1 MSSCKTSEERWF
13 ISSSLTDFYAHVWWK
28 VWCGVVLPRNE
39 VGGQIT
45 VCYYFNK
52 FCLYIKTVKFRSKF
66 GFSHKY
72 LFSIAYIDFA
82 ESEEI
87 EDDVLEIVRGNVTNL
102 IDDFE
107 RHLSNARVGE
117 RLREGVHLAI
127 VGEPNVGKSSLL
139 NFLVQRPAAIVSA
152 TAGTTR

>member
-1 MSSCKTSEERWF
+1 M
-13 ISSSLTDFYAHVWWK
+13 
-28 VWCGVVLPRNE
+28 
-39 VGGQIT
+39 
-45 VCYYFNK
+45 
-52 FCLYIKTVKFRSKF
+52 
-66 GFSHKY
+66 
-72 LFSIAYIDFA
+72 
-82 ESEEI
+82 
-87 EDDVLEIVRGNVTNL
+87 EIVRGNVTNL

>member
-1 MSSCKTSEERWF
+1 M
-13 ISSSLTDFYAHVWWK
+13 
-28 VWCGVVLPRNE
+28 VLVTN
-39 VGGQIT
+39 I
-45 VCYYFNK
+45 
-52 FCLYIKTVKFRSKF
+52 LI
-66 GFSHKY
+66 
-72 LFSIAYIDFA
+72 SIAYIDFA

-152 TAGTTR
+152 TAGTTREPDIVEMCPVGNVQFSSYALHTGPVGLVMI

>member
-1 MSSCKTSEERWF
+1 MFGNQTVIECLKSLLVCIADTILDADTITINIQINFNQTSRESC
-13 ISSSLTDFYAHVWWK
+13 L
-28 VWCGVVLPRNE
+28 
-39 VGGQIT
+39 
-45 VCYYFNK
+45 
-52 FCLYIKTVKFRSKF
+52 VKF
-66 GFSHKY
+66 
-72 LFSIAYIDFA
+72 LFDSIAYIDFA

-87 EDDVLEIVRGNVTNL
+87 EDDVLETVRRNVTIL

-107 RHLSNARVGE
+107 RHLSNACVGE